1 MTSEEKAEIREVAV
15 DFMDWEANI
24 MLVHG
29 ILKNF
34 ESLNFLAQKKA
45 LIDCISKLSRV
56 DEVYFRI
63 QKKLKGL
70 YE

>member
-1 MTSEEKAEIREVAV
+1 MTSEEKAGLREIAT
-15 DFMDWEANI
+15 DFMDWETNVL
-24 MLVHG
+24 LVRN

-34 ESLNFLAQKKA
+34 DSLNLPAQKQA
-45 LIDCISKLSRV
+45 LIECISKLSRV